1 MAGAKPVDLDALLDT
16 PAQELSKRNDTPRT
30 GPSDSS
36 DSGADLIGVR
46 RGVDETTDRN
56 GTGERASIEEVTD
69 AGSGADIAADD
80 IVDARRAGLGRGL
93 DQAEEAQFGVTDE
106 ELDRALGDDD
116 E

>member
-1 MAGAKPVDLDALLDT
+1 MASAKPVDLDALLDKSG
-16 PAQELSKRNDTPRT
+16 QGLSKSNDTPVT
-30 GPSDSS
+30 DPSDSS

-46 RGVDETTDRN
+46 RGVDETTDPN

-69 AGSGADIAADD
+69 AGSGADIAADE
-80 IVDARRAGLGRGL
+80 IVDARHAGLGHGL

-106 ELDRALGDDD
+106 ELERARGEDD